1 MAGPADINGVSR
13 TILVIEDDPS
23 ITMGLELN
31 LRAEGFH
38 VILAHDGQEG
48 LVQARQDGID
58 LVILDNWLPDLDGIE
73 LCRLIRA
80 TDRQTPIIFYSAAG
94 MGSEDREALSSGA
107 NAFISKGSGL
117 GSLRQAM
124 ADELKKTNNKPP
136 KNP

>member
-1 MAGPADINGVSR
+1 MASDLPTVL
-13 TILVIEDDPS
+13 LVEDHED
-23 ITMGLELN
+23 TRKMLEL
-31 LRAEGFH
+31 LFEEWGYRATM
-38 VILAHDGQEG
+38 VSTATEG
-48 LVQARQDGID
+48 LKNILSNRFD

>member
-1 MAGPADINGVSR
+1 MASDLPTVL
-13 TILVIEDDPS
+13 LVEDHED
-23 ITMGLELN
+23 TRKMLEL
-31 LRAEGFH
+31 LFEEWGYRATM
-38 VILAHDGQEG
+38 VSTATEG
-48 LVQARQDGID
+48 LKNILSNRFD

-117 GSLRQAM
+117 GFLRQAM
-124 ADELKKTNNKPP
+124 ADELKRTNNKLP

>member
-1 MAGPADINGVSR
+1 MASDLPTVL
-13 TILVIEDDPS
+13 LVEDHED
-23 ITMGLELN
+23 TRKMLEL
-31 LRAEGFH
+31 LFEEWGYRATM
-38 VILAHDGQEG
+38 VSTATEG
-48 LVQARQDGID
+48 LKNILSNRFD
-58 LVILDNWLPDLDGIE
+58 LVILDNWLPDLAGIE

>member
-1 MAGPADINGVSR
+1 MASDLPTV
-13 TILVIEDDPS
+13 LFVEDHED
-23 ITMGLELN
+23 TRKMLEL
-31 LRAEGFH
+31 LFEEWGYRATM
-38 VILAHDGQEG
+38 VNTATEG
-48 LVQARQDGID
+48 LKHILSNRFD